1 MHVGGG
7 LGGGGKSI
15 VLVVSVLD
23 VEGNEGDEGADGVVV
38 GDDGDPMF
46 SSGGSQDGEIK
57 LTMTWMSD

>member
-1 MHVGGG
+1 M
-7 LGGGGKSI
+7 GGKGV

-23 VEGNEGDEGADGVVV
+23 VEGNEADEGADGVVV

-46 SSGGSQDGEIK
+46 SSGGNQDGEIK